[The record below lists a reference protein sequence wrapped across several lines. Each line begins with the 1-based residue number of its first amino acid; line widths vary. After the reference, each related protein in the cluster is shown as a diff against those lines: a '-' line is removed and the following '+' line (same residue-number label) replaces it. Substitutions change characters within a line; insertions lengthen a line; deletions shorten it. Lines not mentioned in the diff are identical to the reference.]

1 MKILLSPDEAVGQTA
16 ISVEPTKPAKMQFE
30 SRDLELVDILL
41 DPNNYRFLDS
51 KGFKPKPQNRYAS
64 DKVQAATLRILAED
78 KRYQLDELRNSIL
91 TNGYI
96 PMERIIVVPYEAK
109 LGKFLIIEG
118 NRRVAALKSLVKD
131 SEEEVLE
138 LTEEQLASFKKIP
151 CAILKVDKENTRHAE
166 RVIMGIRHI
175 TGPREWGA
183 YQQAQLIQQLHDEE
197 NQDFS
202 SIAKHLGLST
212 VEVSRRYRAM
222 NALKAM
228 EGDELYSDKAEPD
241 FYRLFHELVSL
252 PEVRKRFGWDPE
264 TDQFTNIER
273 AREFFELIAP
283 QTKETADAKLKS
295 FSDVRKLKYIV
306 GLPAA
311 EEVLLDPTKT
321 FNEALSTTSLH
332 KPAVPENKEAI
343 TAFLKNSLERIRSIT
358 RQELKELS
366 ADDKRTIKLL
376 IKELNEIIGN
386 LG

>member
-1 MKILLSPDEAVGQTA
+1 MTSAQLPKA
-16 ISVEPTKPAKMQFE
+16 AKMQFE
-30 SRDLELVDILL
+30 SRDIDLTDILL

-64 DKVQAATLRILAED
+64 DKVQAATLRILSEE

-96 PMERIIVVPYEAK
+96 PMERIIVVPYEFK
-109 LGKFLIIEG
+109 SGTFLVVEG
-118 NRRVAALKSLVKD
+118 NRRVAALKSLIKD
-131 SEEEVLE
+131 NDEEVLN
-138 LTEEQLASFKKIP
+138 LTGDQVDSFKKIP
-151 CAILKVDKENTRHAE
+151 CAILVVDKEHSRHAE

-197 NQDFS
+197 SQDFA
-202 SIAKHLGLST
+202 SIAQHLGLST

-228 EGDELYSDKAEPD
+228 ESDELYSDKAEPE

-264 TDQFTNIER
+264 NDQFTASES

-283 QTKETADAKLKS
+283 QTKETAEAKLKS
-295 FSDVRKLKYIV
+295 FSDVRKLKYII
-306 GLPAA
+306 GNPTA

-321 FNEALSTTSLH
+321 FAEAINATSQH
-332 KPAVPENKEAI
+332 KPAAQVQKEPI
-343 TAFLKNSLERIRSIT
+343 SLYFKGVLTRIREMT
-358 RQELKELS
+358 RQELKDLTE
-366 ADDKRTIKLL
+366 ADKATIKA
-376 IKELNEIIGN
+376 IVEELKDIVK
-386 LG
+386 